1 MLNSVKDAVAARAAL
16 LYLNGRI
23 ARYGRL
29 DDLRIDSRAVTIEA
43 ACLLHGETAPVT
55 IRIGRYTIEEKDG
68 RRFIRVGACSCTR
81 PWLQSL
87 MEDFVQDRPFELPA
101 WAAAAL

>member
-1 MLNSVKDAVAARAAL
+1 MFNSVKDALTAEAARV
-16 LYLNGRI
+16 YVNSRI

-29 DDLRIDSRAVTIEA
+29 DDLRIDSRNITIEA
-43 ACLLHGETAPVT
+43 VCLLHGETGPVT
-55 IRIGRYTIEEKDG
+55 VRIAPYTIEEKDG
-68 RRFIRVGACSCTR
+68 RRFIRVRGCSCTR

-101 WAAAAL
+101 WAAATL